1 MSRKYHIFLEEVVL
15 YGVFEFTV
23 GRAAEG
29 DFECC
34 AVGWELVGGIKRKEK
49 MSENLSR
56 DDGDDE

>member
-34 AVGWELVGGIKRKEK
+34 AVGVGVGGRNKKEK